1 MGCGTS
7 APKEKKKKKKNAKLE
22 DPIISRRNRV
32 DISGIEI
39 DDGRAEV
46 VQVENWEF
54 NGEELSGVNVVGIQ
68 RENPLPV
75 PKESKRS
82 PTDEKKV
89 QINEKKTLSTT
100 ASSSIAGD
108 EIKETKEEEEKQ
120 ANDGGKRDLA
130 TTSLE
135 ISTPTTHDIDGEQIM
150 KSQKQAVQ
158 VEDYSVASMFD
169 KEDLVASMFDDE
181 YKDENEAAA
190 ERLKVAE
197 TETKPIAEVN
207 IKPEE
212 IKLDK
217 KNKVETHSD
226 FVKHE
231 SEAKLEPEV
240 EMEGES
246 EPEPD
251 KDPKPEIETE
261 PKSETETE
269 PKPETETE
277 PKLETETEPKPEEA
291 KCEPENEFEESVSF
305 IFHHFESLAGDGY
318 GLKKLGAMF
327 PSIQPML
334 IHFLARKLWHIEN
347 LKFYF
352 TLPSKEQDLET
363 VQKFKSAIED
373 IQTNKP
379 EVEEVQ
385 PELEEIQ
392 LDRKPKAEAQPD
404 VKKHEP
410 EAQSESVTD
419 VV

>member
-217 KNKVETHSD
+217 KKQSRN
-226 FVKHE
+226 
-231 SEAKLEPEV
+231 
-240 EMEGES
+240 
-246 EPEPD
+246 
-251 KDPKPEIETE
+251 
-261 PKSETETE
+261 
-269 PKPETETE
+269 
-277 PKLETETEPKPEEA
+277 
-291 KCEPENEFEESVSF
+291 SF
-305 IFHHFESLAGDGY
+305 RFC
-318 GLKKLGAMF
+318 K
-327 PSIQPML
+327 
-334 IHFLARKLWHIEN
+334 
-347 LKFYF
+347 
-352 TLPSKEQDLET
+352 T
-363 VQKFKSAIED
+363 
-373 IQTNKP
+373 
-379 EVEEVQ
+379 
-385 PELEEIQ
+385 
-392 LDRKPKAEAQPD
+392 
-404 VKKHEP
+404 
-410 EAQSESVTD
+410 
-419 VV
+419 